1 VQRSVCKAKRSIFLK
16 PFDKCKDMS
25 VKQRG
30 DFLAALGK
38 VQRNVCKAKR
48 STFMQPLAKCKE
60 VSVKQRGAYSGS
72 P

>member
-16 PFDKCKDMS
+16 PLDKCKDMS

-38 VQRNVCKAKR
+38 VQRHLSQWVV
-48 STFMQPLAKCKE
+48 F
-60 VSVKQRGAYSGS
+60 AYSKRNIGQETKLTLWS
-72 P
+72 KFFFRR